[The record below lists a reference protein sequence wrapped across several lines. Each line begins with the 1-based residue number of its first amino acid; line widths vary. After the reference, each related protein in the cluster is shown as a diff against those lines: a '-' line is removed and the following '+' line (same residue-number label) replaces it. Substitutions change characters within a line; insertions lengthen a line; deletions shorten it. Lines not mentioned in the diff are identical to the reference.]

1 MLCQRQVNRCE
12 QARVLCAGK
21 GGATNGMIRGMQVGF
36 ELLGVVY
43 GWWGAGRAAQLMLAK
58 ATWLP
63 HTTLAFSMV
72 RNVL

>member
-1 MLCQRQVNRCE
+1 MCYVG
-12 QARVLCAGK
+12 VKAGK

-43 GWWGAGRAAQLMLAK
+43 GWWGAGRAAQLVLAK

-63 HTTLAFSMV
+63 RTTPAFSMV
-72 RNVL
+72 QNVL